1 MVDSPWQSRKV
12 LPYGRAPARTQSLER
27 IATGEFERVLNAT
40 EAAALADLLED
51 DPAMSTMLL
60 PASFPLF
67 IHSLPSGV
75 VVYAHR

>member
-1 MVDSPWQSRKV
+1 MVDSPRQSRKV
-12 LPYGRAPARTQSLER
+12 VPYGRGPARTQSLER

-40 EAAALADLLED
+40 EAAALADLLEND
-51 DPAMSTMLL
+51 SVMSTMLL

-75 VVYAHR
+75 VVYVRR